1 MLFVLYELD
10 GLWYLLHFEKQNSL
24 LFVLC
29 NTTTTVKHIFIE
41 CADLVEVRKKD
52 SEVWS
57 LYLLYWNVNPEKI
70 FTSW

>member
-52 SEVWS
+52 SEV
-57 LYLLYWNVNPEKI
+57 
-70 FTSW
+70 